1 MKNGRDQ
8 QRHSTVVS
16 KQDKRKTVEVMN
28 NAKVKVRI
36 EAKMDMGM
44 QIQIPGLKKK
54 VDLYFQLEC
63 GLLQIDKWWMRV
75 CL

>member
-54 VDLYFQLEC
+54 GRLVFP
-63 GLLQIDKWWMRV
+63 IRMWSFAN
-75 CL
+75 